1 MQKFRMKADTMQ
13 TLTHYFFCRSNL
25 LLSIS
30 LFLGLSLAFPL
41 QAQTQQ
47 KSPPKQ
53 KKIDSSSPAT
63 SKGMGAGSSP
73 DYSANRNV
81 IHTDAYKKREYLG
94 EHINFKITPP
104 EKRGRPGHVLVE
116 VYNYS
121 KTYLSVV
128 DFWLILKNSWG
139 DLIEVHV
146 TCDDIKPGWS
156 ALRWVKVETNKP
168 LPAIT
173 NVEIRNMVIY
183 NEKAQKINLRYYT
196 DLIKG

>member
-1 MQKFRMKADTMQ
+1 MTEKI
-13 TLTHYFFCRSNL
+13 
-25 LLSIS
+25 SIS
-30 LFLGLSLAFPL
+30 FSQLIEKIPVPIILIFCLSLLNPTEAKAQAKTAATPK
-41 QAQTQQ
+41 QAPTPAQTV
-47 KSPPKQ
+47 SRGT
-53 KKIDSSSPAT
+53 SAAT
-63 SKGMGAGSSP
+63 PP
-73 DYSANRNV
+73 DYSVNRNV
-81 IHTDAYKKREYLG
+81 IHTEAYKKREYLG

-146 TCDDIKPGWS
+146 TCDDIKPSWS

-173 NVEIRNMVIY
+173 HVEIKNMVIY
-183 NEKAQKINLRYYT
+183 NENAQKINLRYYT
-196 DLIKG
+196 DLIKL